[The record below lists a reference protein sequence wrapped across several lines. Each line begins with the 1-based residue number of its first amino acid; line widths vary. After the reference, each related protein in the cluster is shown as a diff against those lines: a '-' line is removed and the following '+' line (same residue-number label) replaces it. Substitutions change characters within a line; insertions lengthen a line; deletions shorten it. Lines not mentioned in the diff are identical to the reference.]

1 VAAQATESRAGHLR
15 TRNGDYEVD
24 LVVEGPDGQLVGIE
38 VKLAAGVTDADVR
51 HLHWLRNQL
60 SDDTVDLLV
69 ITTGSN
75 AYRRRDGIAV
85 IPLALLGA

>member
-1 VAAQATESRAGHLR
+1 MPAHRRGDSSSLEVQRPPPVSTPIAGRAGSCR
-15 TRNGDYEVD
+15 CG
-24 LVVEGPDGQLVGIE
+24 

>member
-1 VAAQATESRAGHLR
+1 VAAQASESRAGHLR

-51 HLHWLRNQL
+51 HLPWLRNQL
-60 SDDTVDLLV
+60 SDDTVGLLV

>member
-1 VAAQATESRAGHLR
+1 M
-15 TRNGDYEVD
+15 
-24 LVVEGPDGQLVGIE
+24 
-38 VKLAAGVTDADVR
+38 TDADVR

>member
-1 VAAQATESRAGHLR
+1 
-15 TRNGDYEVD
+15 
-24 LVVEGPDGQLVGIE
+24 
-38 VKLAAGVTDADVR
+38 
-51 HLHWLRNQL
+51 LRNQL
-60 SDDTVDLLV
+60 SDDTVGLLV